1 MNHSHHFPALA
12 LSGLLLLSC
21 ATSKQDSSHAE
32 LIESAKQ
39 KIAMDI
45 PPPIAPNTCKVV
57 ATVEAI
63 DKMLKGTNEKDP
75 CGKAP
80 CTATI
85 RIDSVIGYGS
95 AFPKTFSAGG
105 RLQARFA
112 FTLSATK
119 ETMPDVKPAL
129 PGLRVG
135 SKFTAA
141 INASVAM
148 GNSEPSYTIYSYEVK

>member
-1 MNHSHHFPALA
+1 
-12 LSGLLLLSC
+12 
-21 ATSKQDSSHAE
+21 
-32 LIESAKQ
+32 
-39 KIAMDI
+39 MDT

-57 ATVEAI
+57 AIVESI
-63 DKMLKGTNEKDP
+63 DQTLRGTNEKDP

-112 FTLSATK
+112 FTLNATK
-119 ETMPDVKPAL
+119 EMMPDVKPAL

-135 SKFTAA
+135 SKFIAA
-141 INASVAM
+141 ISATAAM
-148 GNSEPSYTIYSYEVK
+148 GNSEPSYTIYSYEAK